1 MPEMIEVQID
11 SVRVHLMTPQR
22 LVVLKQIGSE
32 RYLPIWVGPYEAE
45 AITVA
50 LQEVEMI
57 RPLTHDLLKN
67 VFGAFNARI
76 KRIEIVKLQN
86 EIFYGSIVAEVDGRE
101 VNVDSRPSDAIALS
115 VRAHVPILVHHSVMD
130 EAGMILVPY
139 SGYSYDG
146 MFVLADA
153 LIEVHPAPVLT
164 LPQTAPSAADESP
177 AGKCLRFPVG
187 TPLTEMERDTI
198 LATLDTDF
206 PDELKKTIASV
217 PYAAAGKMGLQFR
230 RRFWEEDD
238 GIFGGTSRRTS
249 LVWTWL
255 MRSL

>member
-101 VNVDSRPSDAIALS
+101 IDVDSRPSDAIALS
-115 VRAHVPILVHHSVMD
+115 VRAHVPILVHHSVME
-130 EAGMILVPY
+130 EAGIVPEQ
-139 SGYSYDG
+139 D
-146 MFVLADA
+146 MPEEA
-153 LIEVHPAPVLT
+153 ETPEQTEPAPL
-164 LPQTAPSAADESP
+164 SEE
-177 AGKCLRFPVG
+177 G
-187 TPLTEMERDTI
+187 TER
-198 LATLDTDF
+198 LSVFEDF
-206 PDELKKTIASV
+206 LEKLEFDKPDDKPDEDDDPSGSSDKPKK
-217 PYAAAGKMGLQFR
+217 PKKK
-230 RRFWEEDD
+230 
-238 GIFGGTSRRTS
+238 
-249 LVWTWL
+249 
-255 MRSL
+255 

>member
-86 EIFYGSIVAEVDGRE
+86 EIFYGNIVAEVDGRE
-101 VNVDSRPSDAIALS
+101 VQVDSRPSDAIALS
-115 VRAHVPILVHHSVMD
+115 VRAHVPILVHYSVME
-130 EAGMILVPY
+130 EAGIVPEQDIPEGEETVDQ
-139 SGYSYDG
+139 S
-146 MFVLADA
+146 
-153 LIEVHPAPVLT
+153 EPAPL
-164 LPQTAPSAADESP
+164 SEE
-177 AGKCLRFPVG
+177 G
-187 TPLTEMERDTI
+187 TER
-198 LATLDTDF
+198 LSVFEDF
-206 PDELKKTIASV
+206 LEKLEFDKPDDKDK
-217 PYAAAGKMGLQFR
+217 P
-230 RRFWEEDD
+230 EDD
-238 GIFGGTSRRTS
+238 DDASASGKPKKPKK
-249 LVWTWL
+249 
-255 MRSL
+255 

>member
-86 EIFYGSIVAEVDGRE
+86 EIFYGNIVAEVDGRE

-115 VRAHVPILVHHSVMD
+115 VRAHVPILVHYTVMD
-130 EAGMILVPY
+130 EAGIVPEQDIPEGEEMPEK
-139 SGYSYDG
+139 S
-146 MFVLADA
+146 
-153 LIEVHPAPVLT
+153 EPAPL
-164 LPQTAPSAADESP
+164 SEESS
-177 AGKCLRFPVG
+177 
-187 TPLTEMERDTI
+187 ER
-198 LATLDTDF
+198 LSVFEDF
-206 PDELKKTIASV
+206 LEKLEFDKPDDKDK
-217 PYAAAGKMGLQFR
+217 P
-230 RRFWEEDD
+230 EDD
-238 GIFGGTSRRTS
+238 EDSSASGKPKKPKK
-249 LVWTWL
+249 
-255 MRSL
+255 

>member
-101 VNVDSRPSDAIALS
+101 VDVDSRPSDAIALS
-115 VRAHVPILVHHSVMD
+115 VRAHVPILVHHSVME
-130 EAGMILVPY
+130 EAGIIPEQDV
-139 SGYSYDG
+139 SEETGVSEK
-146 MFVLADA
+146 A
-153 LIEVHPAPVLT
+153 EPAPLSEESTERLSVFEDFLEK
-164 LPQTAPSAADESP
+164 LEFDKSDDEEKPDDEDSSASDKP
-177 AGKCLRFPVG
+177 K
-187 TPLTEMERDTI
+187 
-198 LATLDTDF
+198 
-206 PDELKKTIASV
+206 
-217 PYAAAGKMGLQFR
+217 
-230 RRFWEEDD
+230 
-238 GIFGGTSRRTS
+238 
-249 LVWTWL
+249 
-255 MRSL
+255 

>member
-86 EIFYGSIVAEVDGRE
+86 EIFYGNIVAEVDGRE

-115 VRAHVPILVHHSVMD
+115 VRAHVPILVHYSVMD
-130 EAGMILVPY
+130 EAGIIPEQDIPEEEDMPQK
-139 SGYSYDG
+139 
-146 MFVLADA
+146 A
-153 LIEVHPAPVLT
+153 EPAPL
-164 LPQTAPSAADESP
+164 SDE
-177 AGKCLRFPVG
+177 G
-187 TPLTEMERDTI
+187 TER
-198 LATLDTDF
+198 LSVFEDF
-206 PDELKKTIASV
+206 LEKLEFDKPDDKDKSDDDDDSSGSDKPKK
-217 PYAAAGKMGLQFR
+217 PKKK
-230 RRFWEEDD
+230 
-238 GIFGGTSRRTS
+238 
-249 LVWTWL
+249 
-255 MRSL
+255 